1 MKILV
6 LNGPNINML
15 GIREPEIYGS
25 RTYDDLKNMMEA
37 YAEKKNVT
45 LEFFQSNHEGDLVD
59 AIQHAYFE
67 KVDGIIFNPAAYT
80 HTSIA
85 IADALKGTG
94 IPTVEV
100 HISDL
105 SKREEFRSISY
116 IRDYVVGSV
125 IGKGFDGYNIAID
138 LISDHL
144 SKKGM
149 ENEGYF

>member
-15 GIREPEIYGS
+15 GIREPHIYGKK
-25 RTYDDLKNMMEA
+25 TYDDLKNLILD
-37 YAEKKNVT
+37 YAKKKNV
-45 LEFFQSNHEGDLVD
+45 EVAFFQSNHEGDLID
-59 AIQHAYFE
+59 AIQRAYFD
-67 KVDGIIFNPAAYT
+67 KTDAIVFNPAAYT

-105 SKREEFRSISY
+105 SKRENFRKVSF
-116 IRDYVVGSV
+116 IRDCV
-125 IGKGFDGYNIAID
+125 ISTVSGKGLDGYNDAID
-138 LISDHL
+138 LILRHFG
-144 SKKGM
+144 K
-149 ENEGYF
+149 